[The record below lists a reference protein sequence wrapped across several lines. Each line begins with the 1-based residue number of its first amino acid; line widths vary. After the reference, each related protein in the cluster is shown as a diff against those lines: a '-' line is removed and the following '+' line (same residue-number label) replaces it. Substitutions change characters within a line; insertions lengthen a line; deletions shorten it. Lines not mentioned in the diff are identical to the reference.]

1 MKIAIE
7 GCLHGELQKVYETIK
22 EIEDK
27 ENYKVDLL
35 LCCGD
40 IQVKRKKYIFLN
52 ISNFNHQNYYLLLG
66 NKKCVRSKMHGCG
79 ERKVQGN
86 GNLLQ
91 ILFR

>member
-35 LCCGD
+35 LFCGD
-40 IQVKRKKYIFLN
+40 IQVKRKKYILLN
-52 ISNFNHQNYYLLLG
+52 ISKFQSSKLLFII
-66 NKKCVRSKMHGCG
+66 R
-79 ERKVQGN
+79 Q
-86 GNLLQ
+86 
-91 ILFR
+91 

>member
-1 MKIAIE
+1 MKIAVE

-40 IQVKRKKYIFLN
+40 IQVKRKKYILSN
-52 ISNFNHQNYYLLLG
+52 ISKFQSSKLLFII
-66 NKKCVRSKMHGCG
+66 R
-79 ERKVQGN
+79 Q
-86 GNLLQ
+86 
-91 ILFR
+91 

>member
-27 ENYKVDLL
+27 EHYKVDLL

-40 IQVKRKKYIFLN
+40 IQVKRKKYILLN
-52 ISNFNHQNYYLLLG
+52 FSKFQSSKLLFI
-66 NKKCVRSKMHGCG
+66 R
-79 ERKVQGN
+79 Q
-86 GNLLQ
+86 
-91 ILFR
+91 

>member
-7 GCLHGELQKVYETIK
+7 GCLHGELQKVYETVK

-40 IQVKRKKYIFLN
+40 IQVKRKKYILLN
-52 ISNFNHQNYYLLLG
+52 ISKFQSSKLLFII
-66 NKKCVRSKMHGCG
+66 R
-79 ERKVQGN
+79 Q
-86 GNLLQ
+86 
-91 ILFR
+91 